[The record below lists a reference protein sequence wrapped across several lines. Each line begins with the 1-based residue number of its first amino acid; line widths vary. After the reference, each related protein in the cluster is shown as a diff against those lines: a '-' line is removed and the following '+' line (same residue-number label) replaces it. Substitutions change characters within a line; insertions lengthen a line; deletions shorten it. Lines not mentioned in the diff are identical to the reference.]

1 MGLGKRSQ
9 RKDIKKYS
17 VLTTETSAHKG
28 VEEGSGVLIWHGG
41 GLYMLTAGH
50 CFPSGDIGRL
60 VVEYKDDDGRL
71 FPLTIR
77 RLIHHTCEDP
87 KDHSKLDIGIVEVDS
102 PEKWLPECTLVLGSL
117 RDTEDDERFFA
128 YGYPG
133 WDRTGLECHFIPNC
147 DDTWKLC
154 YDSLGKEGE
163 AVASMKGC
171 SGAGIIDIYE
181 DKCICVGVLRGFHD
195 ESNSYNKL
203 VVTPSTIYES
213 YLPDGK
219 QPSSNDNPIEYQQPK
234 DYFQRYCREFRKI
247 AINHVL
253 WGIDKNTDTLYDY
266 LMGNVDKFTKRHIL
280 LAGAA
285 QTGKSYEMQKL
296 ASDLYG
302 NGYRVKLMALRT
314 DVDIRKAV
322 QDMGEEG
329 YLLLDGL
336 DEVKIKEMPSVAE
349 KIKGVI
355 RDYPAIRVVV
365 SCREN
370 FISYMEDDLFGAVIL
385 EDFDKDDV
393 KVYLQRLG
401 ANVDRIYPQLVQ
413 NNLLGLCNTP
423 FNLNTIVNI
432 GGGGAEDGFT
442 FPKSMVSVYEEY
454 VGRLFKA
461 EEEKPETLSESDRQ
475 ECCRL
480 LRKIAYRMVREEVYE
495 LSKEKIL
502 QIVGNEENINLIL
515 RNGVIKLRGNSYSF
529 TSNTIRE
536 FLVAQLLTEYDIN
549 EVKDK
554 VCEQPAERIRLKF
567 RESVKWWLNHE
578 SSKRMLSDDVI
589 SWICSKDNDSKLLL
603 ECLPESVDEVKRL
616 EIVKDILDKHKSRG
630 SFYNIYYTGDFSNL
644 FRFAY
649 SPLLVE
655 YITSELDS
663 LNRSGLDPNSDPNT
677 AAHLYNL
684 LCLVSYLPWSEL
696 DDMKAKALKAILL
709 TSLERFKDW
718 TSGFSLLYWVI
729 ADKTLNHDSELVEKI
744 EKIAGSCDNH
754 EVLSAVCAIVYKGG
768 MADKYVKFLIYAEEK
783 IKDKEH
789 LLVSRDTL
797 YAAVGSLKEKD
808 NVLMMLDR
816 VRDGLF
822 PERNVHGNAEYK
834 GMVKNLLLTLFEFE
848 EGEAE
853 YKNVFNN
860 FYPEN
865 YMYDHNK
872 DELVAVFDEVR
883 AEKKVTDEIVVNKL
897 FKLMNP
903 YYVSPEE
910 QERRREIREKELRTL
925 EDFGSFQL
933 EVNKILTAYDKAD
946 DGIKQDVSVLA
957 MIAGANDYAQQ
968 FAIWYSGW
976 KNFDSEKLRMAISD
990 RDKVELFQFDQFVR
1004 IYTNRITDLKLSAT
1018 SIDFIKRKAKE
1029 ILANYTTGGDGIDDN
1044 YLKGAMKLLV
1054 RGDISLEPEKL
1065 LKLLPYSFEE
1075 FEKENGEMR
1084 SILDM
1089 IISSVE
1095 RVRLIDYFMKYLD
1108 AYRSVTTPNHKGILE
1123 YLMRKGGD
1131 DVKEVLY
1138 ARMIENPESAE
1149 SFFLLDEFL
1158 TRPLYRD
1165 RIKADYERFSEYDRM
1180 KISDA
1185 FGEEGM
1191 SLLENTWQSFTG
1203 LSRISALQKL
1213 LRGGSITALNYY
1225 VSHSDEFEDSI
1236 YLVMF
1241 NYNNPESLDSLFDLL
1256 KKVRGRSGE
1265 YLSTQ
1270 RSLETSIGNIAG
1282 LSDNLLAVVVTR
1294 IKETFGD
1301 DEPYMLQF
1309 IDYCNT
1315 IRFQAKDNE
1324 ELMSEQS

>member
-9 RKDIKKYS
+9 RKDMRRYS

-41 GLYMLTAGH
+41 GLYMLMAGH
-50 CFPSGDIGRL
+50 CFRSGDVGRL
-60 VVEYKDDDGRL
+60 VVEFKDDDGRL

-87 KDHSKLDIGIVEVDS
+87 KDHSKLDIGIVEVDP
-102 PEKWLPECTLVLGSL
+102 PEKWLPECELTLGAL
-117 RDTEDDERFFA
+117 RDTEDDEKFFA

-133 WDRTGLECHFIPNC
+133 MDRTGLECHFIPNC

-154 YDSLGKEGE
+154 YDSLGKDVD
-163 AVASMKGC
+163 AVRFVKGC
-171 SGAGIIDIYE
+171 SGAGIIDIYK
-181 DKCICVGVLRGFHD
+181 DKCICVGILRGFHD

-219 QPSSNDNPIEYQQPK
+219 QPNGNGSTEEYHQPK
-234 DYFQRYCREFRKI
+234 DYFQRYCREFKKI
-247 AINHVL
+247 AINYVL

-266 LMGNVDKFTKRHIL
+266 LMGNVDNFNSRHIL

-336 DEVKIKEMPSVAE
+336 DEVKIIEMPSIAE

-385 EDFDKDDV
+385 EDLDKDDV

-401 ANVDRIYPQLVQ
+401 VNVDKIYPQLVQ

-423 FNLNTIVNI
+423 FNLNTIVDI
-432 GGGGAEDGFT
+432 GGGGAEDGFI
-442 FPKSMVSVYEEY
+442 FPKSMISVYEEY

-461 EEEKPETLSESDRQ
+461 EEDKPETLSESDRQ
-475 ECCRL
+475 ECFRL
-480 LRKIAYRMVREEVYE
+480 LRKIAYRMVREETYE
-495 LSKEKIL
+495 LPKEKIL

-515 RNGVIKLRGNSYSF
+515 RNGVIKFRGNSYSF

-536 FLVAQLLTEYDIN
+536 FLVAQLLTEYDIK
-549 EVKDK
+549 EVRDK

-578 SSKRMLSDDVI
+578 SSKRKLPDDVI

-603 ECLPESVDEVKRL
+603 ECLPESINEAKRL
-616 EIVKDILDKHKSRG
+616 EIVKDILNKHKSRG
-630 SFYNIYYTGDFSNL
+630 SFYNMYYTGDFSNL

-649 SPLLVE
+649 SPLLVD
-655 YITSELDS
+655 YITSELDG
-663 LNRSGLDPNSDPNT
+663 LNRSGLDPNSDPNA

-696 DDMKAKALKAILL
+696 DDMKAEALKAILL
-709 TSLERFKDW
+709 TSLEQFKDW

-729 ADKTLNHDSELVEKI
+729 ANRSLNHDPDLVEKI
-744 EKIAGSCDNH
+744 KKIAGNCDNH
-754 EVLSAVCAIVYKGG
+754 EVLSAFCAIVCKGG
-768 MADKYVKFLIYAEEK
+768 MADKYVQFLIQTEDK
-783 IKDKEH
+783 IKDKGN

-808 NVLMMLDR
+808 NVLMMLGR
-816 VRDGLF
+816 VRDGDF
-822 PERNVHGNAEYK
+822 PERNVHGNAEYR
-834 GMVKNLLLTLFEFE
+834 GMVKSLLLTLFEFE

-853 YKNVFNN
+853 YKNVFDT

-865 YMYDHNK
+865 YTYERSK

-883 AEKKVTDEIVVNKL
+883 SEKEVTDEVVVNRI

-910 QERRREIREKELRTL
+910 QERRREMREKELRTL
-925 EDFGSFQL
+925 EDFDSFQV
-933 EVNKILTAYDKAD
+933 EVNKLLTAYDKAD
-946 DGIKQDVSVLA
+946 AQVKQDVCALT
-957 MIAGANDYAQQ
+957 MITGANDYAQQ
-968 FAIWYSGW
+968 FAIWHSGW
-976 KNFDSEKLRMAISD
+976 KNFDSEKLRRAIED
-990 RDKVELFQFDQFVR
+990 RDKVELFQFEQFVR
-1004 IYTNRITDLKLSAT
+1004 IYTNKITDLKLS
-1018 SIDFIKRKAKE
+1018 SNSVDFIKRKSKE
-1029 ILANYTTGGDGIDDN
+1029 ILADYAAGGSGIEDI

-1054 RGDISLEPEKL
+1054 RGDISLEPEEL
-1065 LKLLPYSFEE
+1065 LNLLPYSFEE
-1075 FEKENGEMR
+1075 FENGNGEMW
-1084 SILDM
+1084 SVLDV
-1089 IISSVE
+1089 ITSSVE
-1095 RVRLIDYFMKYLD
+1095 RERLIDYFMKYLD
-1108 AYRSVTTPNHKGILE
+1108 AYRSVTTPNHKGVLE

-1131 DVKEVLY
+1131 DVREVLY
-1138 ARMIENPESAE
+1138 TRMIENPESAE

-1158 TRPLYRD
+1158 THTLYRD

-1185 FGEEGM
+1185 FGEDGM
-1191 SLLENTWQSFTG
+1191 LLLENTWQSFTG

-1213 LRGGSITALNYY
+1213 LRGGSIMALNYY
-1225 VSHSDEFEDSI
+1225 VSHFDELEDSI

-1241 NYNNPESLDSLFDLL
+1241 NYNNPESLDSLFDIL
-1256 KKVRGRSGE
+1256 KKVKGRSGE

-1270 RSLETSIGNIAG
+1270 RSLESSIGNIAE
-1282 LSDNLLAVVVTR
+1282 LSDDLLAKVVTR
-1294 IKETFGD
+1294 IKGTFED
-1301 DEPYMLQF
+1301 DNPYMLQF
-1309 IDYCNT
+1309 IDYCRT
-1315 IRFQAKDNE
+1315 RRFQAKDIE
-1324 ELMSEQS
+1324 DLLSEYS